1 MFFGLEDLINFYF
14 TYLYLLGKTVSVCQ
28 IDVGDAQEAQLRVA
42 SYIMSAHYLAS
53 NFPNKEVAFSK
64 SQVYS

>member
-14 TYLYLLGKTVSVCQ
+14 TYLYLLGKTVSVCH

-53 NFPNKEVAFSK
+53 NFP
-64 SQVYS
+64 